1 MNTQQLSEQYVATTY
16 ARFPIT
22 FTHGKGSLLWDD
34 SGKEYIDLGSG
45 IAVNTLGHA
54 DEAWANAVHAQ
65 LLNVAHTSN
74 LYYTAPQ
81 AELAAALCTRT
92 GMSRVFFS
100 NSGAE
105 ANECMIKTARK
116 WGAGRST
123 IVTLEGSFHGRTIAT
138 LTATGQPAMHGD
150 FAPLPAGFKYAKP
163 NDIID
168 LQSKLDETCCAVMM
182 ELVQGE
188 SGVLVLDKDYVQA
201 VAALCKKH
209 NMLLLIDEVQ
219 TGNGRCGTLYAWQ
232 QFGINPDI
240 VSTAK
245 GLAGGLPL
253 GATMF
258 ATSTC
263 DVLGHGSH
271 GSTFGGNPAC
281 AAGALHVLNRL
292 DDTLLADVQAKGE
305 YIREKLQ
312 GLPGVKSISGM
323 GLMIGVE
330 TVRPA
335 KDIVVDCLAQGVAV
349 LTAKDKVRLLPALNI
364 SMELLDKALAVLV
377 DIVEA

>member
-1 MNTQQLSEQYVATTY
+1 MNTQQRSEQYVATTY
-16 ARFPIT
+16 ARFPVT

-34 SGKEYIDLGSG
+34 TGKEYIDLGSG

-54 DEAWANAVHAQ
+54 DEAWAAAIHAQ
-65 LLNVAHTSN
+65 LLQVAHTSN

-81 AELAAALCTRT
+81 AELAQTLCTRT

-116 WGAGRST
+116 RGAGRST

-163 NDIID
+163 NDIAD
-168 LQSKLDETCCAVMM
+168 LQAKLDDSCCAVMM

-188 SGVLVLDKDYVQA
+188 SGVLNLNKDYVQA
-201 VAALCKKH
+201 VAQLCKE
-209 NMLLLIDEVQ
+209 NNLLLLVDEVQ
-219 TGNGRCGTLYAWQ
+219 TGNGRCGSLFAWQ
-232 QFGINPDI
+232 QFGVSPDI
-240 VSTAK
+240 ASTAK
-245 GLAGGLPL
+245 GLAAGLPL

-258 ATSTC
+258 AASTC
-263 DVLGHGSH
+263 NVLGHGSH

-281 AAGALHVLNRL
+281 CAAALHVLNRL
-292 DDTLLADVQAKGE
+292 DDALLADVQAKGE
-305 YIREKLQ
+305 AIRTALQ
-312 GLPGVKSISGM
+312 DHPGVKSISGM
-323 GLMIGVE
+323 GLMLGIE

-335 KDIVVDCLAQGVAV
+335 KDIAADCLAQGVAL

-364 SMELLDKALAVLV
+364 PMQQLQQGIDVLV
-377 DIVEA
+377 KFL

>member
-54 DEAWANAVHAQ
+54 DEAWANAIHAQ
-65 LLNVAHTSN
+65 LLQVSHTSN

-81 AELAAALCTRT
+81 AELAQTLCTRT
-92 GMSRVFFS
+92 SMSRAFFS

-163 NDIID
+163 NDIAD
-168 LQSKLDETCCAVMM
+168 LQAKLDDNCCAVMM

-188 SGVLVLDKDYVQA
+188 SGVLQLDKEYVQA
-201 VAALCKKH
+201 VAALCKEN

-219 TGNGRCGTLYAWQ
+219 TGNGRCGSLFAWQ
-232 QFGINPDI
+232 QFGITPDI

-258 ATSTC
+258 AASTA
-263 DVLGHGSH
+263 DTLTHGTH

-281 AAGALHVLNRL
+281 CAGALHVLGKL
-292 DDTLLADVQAKGE
+292 DDMLFADVQAKGE
-305 YIREKLQ
+305 YIRTVLQ
-312 GLPGVKSISGM
+312 DKAGVKNISGM
-323 GLMIGVE
+323 GLMIGIE
-330 TVRPA
+330 TVKPA
-335 KDIVVDCLAQGVAV
+335 KDIVAECLAQGVAL

-364 SMELLDKALAVLV
+364 PMEQLQNGLDVLV
-377 DIVEA
+377 KCL

>member
-16 ARFPIT
+16 ARFPVT
-22 FTHGKGSLLWDD
+22 FTHGKGSQLWDD
-34 SGKEYIDLGSG
+34 AGKEYIDLGSG

-54 DEAWANAVHAQ
+54 DETWANAVHAQ
-65 LLNVAHTSN
+65 LLQVSHTSN

-81 AELAAALCTRT
+81 AELAQALCTRT

-123 IVTLEGSFHGRTIAT
+123 IITLEGSFHGRTIAT

-163 NDIID
+163 NDIAD
-168 LQSKLDETCCAVMM
+168 LQAKLDETCRAVMM

-188 SGVLVLDKDYVQA
+188 SGVLTLDKDYVQA
-201 VAALCKKH
+201 VAQLCKAN

-219 TGNGRCGTLYAWQ
+219 TGNGRCGSLFAWQ
-232 QFGINPDI
+232 QFGIAPDI

-258 ATSTC
+258 AASTA
-263 DVLGHGSH
+263 DTLTHGTH

-281 AAGALHVLNRL
+281 CAGALHVLNRL

-305 YIREKLQ
+305 AVRAALQ
-312 GLPGVKSISGM
+312 GHPGVKGISGM
-323 GLMIGVE
+323 GLMIGIE

-335 KDIVVDCLAQGVAV
+335 KDIVADCLAQGVV
-349 LTAKDKVRLLPALNI
+349 LLTAKDKVRLLPALNI
-364 SMELLDKALAVLV
+364 PMAQLQKGLDILAKYL
-377 DIVEA
+377 

>member
-1 MNTQQLSEQYVATTY
+1 MNTQQRSEQYVATTY
-16 ARFPIT
+16 ARFPVA
-22 FTHGKGSLLWDD
+22 FTHGKGSLLWDEA
-34 SGKEYIDLGSG
+34 GKEYIDLGSG

-54 DEAWANAVHAQ
+54 DEAWAAAVHAQ
-65 LLNVAHTSN
+65 LLQVAHTSN

-81 AELAAALCTRT
+81 AELAQTLCTRT

-138 LTATGQPAMHGD
+138 LTATGQLAMHGD

-163 NDIID
+163 NDLAD
-168 LQSKLDETCCAVMM
+168 LQAKLDDSCCAVMM

-188 SGVLVLDKDYVQA
+188 SGVLQLNKNYVQA
-201 VAALCKKH
+201 VAQLCKD
-209 NMLLLIDEVQ
+209 NNLLLLIDEVQ
-219 TGNGRCGTLYAWQ
+219 TGNGRCGSLYAWE
-232 QFGINPDI
+232 QFGIVPDI

-245 GLAGGLPL
+245 GLAAGLPL

-258 ATSTC
+258 AASTS

-281 AAGALHVLNRL
+281 CASALHVLERL
-292 DDTLLADVQAKGE
+292 DNALLADVKAK
-305 YIREKLQ
+305 EKLIRTTLQ
-312 GLPGVKSISGM
+312 DHHGVKGVSGM
-323 GLMIGVE
+323 GLMIGIE
-330 TVRPA
+330 TVKPA
-335 KDIVVDCLAQGVAV
+335 KDIIANCLAQGVLV
-349 LTAKDKVRLLPALNI
+349 LAAKDKVRLLPPLNI
-364 SMELLDKALAVLV
+364 PVELLEKGLNILLKNL
-377 DIVEA
+377 

>member
-1 MNTQQLSEQYVATTY
+1 MNTQQRSEQFVATTY
-16 ARFPIT
+16 ARFPVT
-22 FTHGKGSLLWDD
+22 FSRGKGSLLWDD
-34 SGKEYIDLGSG
+34 AGKEYIDLGSG

-54 DEAWANAVHAQ
+54 DEAWAVAVHAQ
-65 LLNVAHTSN
+65 LLQVAHTSN

-81 AELAAALCTRT
+81 AELAQALCSRT
-92 GMSRVFFS
+92 GMRRVFFS

-163 NDIID
+163 NDIAD
-168 LQSKLDETCCAVMM
+168 LQAKLDNSCCAVMM

-188 SGVLVLDKDYVQA
+188 SGVLQLNKDYVQA
-201 VAALCKKH
+201 VAELCKA
-209 NMLLLIDEVQ
+209 NNLLLLIDEVQ
-219 TGNGRCGTLYAWQ
+219 TGNGRCGSLYAWE
-232 QFGINPDI
+232 QFGITPDI

-245 GLAGGLPL
+245 GLAAGLPL
-253 GATMF
+253 GATLF
-258 ATSTC
+258 AASTC

-281 AAGALHVLNRL
+281 CAGALHVLHRL
-292 DDTLLADVQAKGE
+292 DDGLLADVQAKGE
-305 YIREKLQ
+305 YIRAKLQ
-312 GLPGVKSISGM
+312 ALPGVKSISGM
-323 GLMIGVE
+323 GLMIGIE
-330 TVRPA
+330 TVKPA
-335 KDIVVDCLAQGVAV
+335 KDIVAECLAQGVLV

-364 SMELLDKALAVLV
+364 PMELLEKALDVL
-377 DIVEA
+377 ANCL